1 MNEFFTASC
10 DRGMLRLQWI
20 PEVHI
25 TYKMAVGAARVLEGL
40 SGGRILPLMVDLA
53 GVAGLTPEARAGM
66 NAYRGFS
73 AVALIGDGAMGKVV
87 AAFSQR
93 SLTPTAYFTEESEA
107 LEWLSEQR
115 SREGTP
121 GEAQPT
127 KLWNPCSPA

>member
-1 MNEFFTASC
+1 MNEFFTASS
-10 DRGMLRLQWI
+10 DRGMLRLQWL

-25 TYKMAVGAARVLEGL
+25 TYQLAVRAARVLEGL
-40 SGGRILPLMVDLA
+40 SGGRSLPLLVNFA

-93 SLTPTAYFTEESEA
+93 SLTPTAYFTNESEA
-107 LEWLSEQR
+107 IKWLSEQG
-115 SREGTP
+115 SRP
-121 GEAQPT
+121 GVPSEAQQT
-127 KLWNPCSPA
+127 EAQHTER

>member
-10 DRGMLRLQWI
+10 ERGTLRLQWV
-20 PEVHI
+20 PDVHI
-25 TYKMAVGAARVLEGL
+25 TYQVAVRAARVLEGL
-40 SGGRILPLMVDLA
+40 SGGRTLPLLVNLA

-93 SLTPTAYFTEESEA
+93 ALTPTAYFTSESEA
-107 LEWLSEQR
+107 LAWLFEQD
-115 SREGTP
+115 SRAGTP
-121 GEAQPT
+121 REVKQT
-127 KLWNPCSPA
+127 ER